1 MKRIKTVNGY
11 AIYQAMTQRD
21 ADNYSCQIGSY
32 NLYLSSDIR
41 DYGLANSYPEYDDID
56 SLAAALELANGSN
69 YAIACALAEELSDS
83 TIQDMDLV
91 IEIERRLDEGQTV
104 ELITESYDTD
114 EQCFVEA
121 GSVLTYE
128 EFIDLAKQN
137 YSKGGDGY
145 VECWEEYQFDDYV
158 KLFGAITE
166 KKALEMF
173 AADYEIERENEE
185 FVRWASG
192 TDVAE
197 EENDYEGGSTMQYA
211 RFEIEKSVFE
221 AREKS
226 VHLDGMFGDVY
237 APKSKIIVEGER
249 KPDSATNTFIQC
261 LIPCWVFWN
270 KTFNPVQFTG
280 FVEQINC

>member
-11 AIYQAMTQRD
+11 AIYQAITQRD

-56 SLAAALELANGSN
+56 SLAVALELANGSN

-114 EQCFVEA
+114 EQRFVET

-128 EFIDLAKQN
+128 EFIAMAKQN
-137 YSKGGDGY
+137 YNKGGDGY
-145 VECWEEYQFDDYV
+145 VECWEEYQFDYYV
-158 KLFGAITE
+158 KEFGPITE
-166 KKALEMF
+166 KKALKMF
-173 AADYEIERENEE
+173 ALDYEQEREHEE
-185 FVRWASG
+185 FIRWASG
-192 TDVAE
+192 VDYRNEETEVESETIEKPAGDWRVAYISESGETVDVETGVTKEWAE
-197 EENDYEGGSTMQYA
+197 EFCSSNWGMWPDKDAPSDDYTGLHLRDLIVLQMEN
-211 RFEIEKSVFE
+211 R
-221 AREKS
+221 
-226 VHLDGMFGDVY
+226 
-237 APKSKIIVEGER
+237 
-249 KPDSATNTFIQC
+249 
-261 LIPCWVFWN
+261 
-270 KTFNPVQFTG
+270 
-280 FVEQINC
+280 